1 MSNPPDRPWTEEEKY
16 FLLTEILKKASVH
29 HSHLVRLINEFRRS
43 LNSCRIAYDAML
55 AQAPSQPAMPSPSV
69 QMPRPEARATAPV
82 DPNLRKRPLYPSDKP
97 RAIQPRPPPSVASY
111 SSESGASTQL
121 SPGLEAATGEPP
133 RKRGRPSKAET
144 ERRKA
149 AAEARGETY
158 PPPRR
163 LGSRMKASTSPT
175 SPPGPPIPGP
185 APPPQPY
192 GYPGNPPMH
201 APSPISGPI
210 PFDPVGPARQ
220 LGPAPSFQ
228 PGTEERRDSAAR
240 GISHNPRELPR
251 PQELGLPV
259 HSHALQ
265 LGPPNTFPRTTNE
278 SMERTAFGAI
288 PPDRYSPDSGR
299 RGSANS
305 RGDPPPPGPYP
316 ERRASI
322 TPGEKPR

>member
-1 MSNPPDRPWTEEEKY
+1 MSNPPDRPWTEEEG
-16 FLLTEILKKASVH
+16 
-29 HSHLVRLINEFRRS
+29 RS

-163 LGSRMKASTSPT
+163 LGSRMKASTSSDPRSSST
-175 SPPGPPIPGP
+175 
-185 APPPQPY
+185 PQPY